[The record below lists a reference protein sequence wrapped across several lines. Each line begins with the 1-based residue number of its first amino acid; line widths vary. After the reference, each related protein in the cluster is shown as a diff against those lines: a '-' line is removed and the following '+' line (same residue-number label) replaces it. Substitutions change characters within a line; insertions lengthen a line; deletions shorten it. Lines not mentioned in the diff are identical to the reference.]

1 MHTDTIGELLTK
13 IRNAIKAHKSF
24 VIVET
29 TNLRNNILTLLQK
42 EGYIREFINNKLENN
57 KSETVIKLKY
67 NKKTKE
73 SSIHGLKQISKP
85 GLRVYESSANLPKV
99 MNGLGIAIIST
110 SKGVMSDKEARKL
123 GIGGEVICYVW

>member
-110 SKGVMSDKEARKL
+110 SKGVLTDKEARL
-123 GIGGEVICYVW
+123 QNVGGEIIAFIW